1 MYRVPTIQATAHQF
15 KSVTHDITQIIAES
29 NQDRGKCAEHN
40 HPHCRPV
47 VTASEGVASNMECEV
62 TGHQSYLPP

>member
-1 MYRVPTIQATAHQF
+1 MIL
-15 KSVTHDITQIIAES
+15 QIIAES
-29 NQDRGKCAEHN
+29 NQDRGKRAEHN

-47 VTASEGVASNMECEV
+47 VMAGEGVASNMACEV